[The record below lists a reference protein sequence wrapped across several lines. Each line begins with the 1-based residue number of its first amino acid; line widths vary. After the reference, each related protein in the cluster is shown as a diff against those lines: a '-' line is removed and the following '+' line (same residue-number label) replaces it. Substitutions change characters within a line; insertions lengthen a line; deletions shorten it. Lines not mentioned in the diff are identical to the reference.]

1 MSFSWWARLEK
12 APTTGWVARAFG
24 STAVSSIRSQDDLR
38 ADSGGRPFIM
48 REPNQRDE
56 LTARLEDV
64 MLDLYIPGD
73 SAAGVEVSWSP
84 GSGLRVRCF
93 SQSNSADH
101 RLAAAGVQR
110 LTQQGALRFVD
121 DDEVAIE
128 TTGLESVYD
137 DELCSMQ
144 NAAGRATVLHR
155 LEGQQPDGWVLIQ
168 SPVRPLF
175 VSSKLIEWLDA
186 DGTSLHEYLRQLVA
200 LHHEPG
206 LCPRKRTFTVDAETV
221 SGEYYE
227 VGQRTLL
234 VDPFEGGRVL
244 VGSPG
249 QQLLLGVD
257 WETLTE
263 VLGDDADWLDGH
275 QLVAPQFEAED
286 SVRRFRQLS
295 ERAITRFMTE
305 A

>member
-1 MSFSWWARLEK
+1 
-12 APTTGWVARAFG
+12 
-24 STAVSSIRSQDDLR
+24 LR
-38 ADSGGRPFIM
+38 A
-48 REPNQRDE
+48 PNQRPE
-56 LTARLEDV
+56 LTARLEGV
-64 MLDLYIPGD
+64 MLDIYVPGD

-84 GSGLRVRCF
+84 ESGFRVRCF

-101 RLAAAGVQR
+101 RLAAAGVHR
-110 LTQQGALRFVD
+110 LTHQEGLRFVD

-128 TTGLESVYD
+128 TTGLDSVYD
-137 DELCSMQ
+137 EELCSLQ

-155 LEGQQPDGWVLIQ
+155 LEGQQRDSWVLIQ

-175 VSSKLIEWLDA
+175 VTSKLIEWLDA
-186 DGTSLHEYLRQLVA
+186 DGTALHEYLRQLVA

-206 LCPRKRTFTVDAETV
+206 LCPRKRTFTVDAETL

-227 VGQRTLL
+227 IGQRTLL

-244 VGSPG
+244 VGAPG

-263 VLGDDADWLDGH
+263 VLGEDVDWLDGH
-275 QLVAPQFEAED
+275 QLVAPQLEAED

-295 ERAITRFMTE
+295 ERAITRFMTQ